1 MIVSDNGTELASNA
15 IVQSADDHKVTWH
28 CIAPGGAERFCRIAR
43 LTPS

>member
-28 CIAPGGAERFCRIAR
+28 GRIAR